1 MKIFSEP
8 TQQKKLSLAMGYF
21 DGVHLGHQ
29 KVIKKAVELAKSNGT
44 KSAVITFKDH
54 PCCFFY
60 GVCPK
65 YILTRKERQEKIA
78 ELGVDYLYEF
88 DFAKIANL
96 SAQEYLKDIIIKNFS
111 PIGISTGFNHH
122 FGAGKTGSPE
132 FLEKMSHVYNYIY
145 NKTEAEKL
153 NGETISSTKIRQL
166 LSNGQIET
174 ANKMLGYKFQLEGKV
189 ITGQQLGRKIGFR
202 TANVLYPNELIDL
215 PFGAYATIITYQN
228 KTYKGVTNFGIR
240 PTVSTTE
247 QCTVETHI
255 LNFDKD
261 IYNENIK
268 IEFIKMLRAEK
279 KFNSIEELKKQIQK
293 LYQILLM
300 IKV

>member
-122 FGAGKTGSPE
+122 FGTGKTGSPE

-293 LYQILLM
+293 DINNS
-300 IKV
+300 ISI

>member
-240 PTVSTTE
+240 PTVSTKE

-293 LYQILLM
+293 DINNS
-300 IKV
+300 ISI

>member
-293 LYQILLM
+293 DINNS
-300 IKV
+300 ISI